1 MEHIEPP
8 VQSAKR
14 LSKIRSRMAMDAA
27 FFGGICMRMKVVW
40 LPAVSTE
47 VDTMATDGKHLFI
60 NVGYFDSLTDGQ
72 VRWVLIHEVLHVTD
86 GHHLRM
92 GKRDPKRWN
101 IAADYAINPIVVE
114 QCGNADMPEG
124 GLLDSKYAGMSTEQ
138 IYGALKDEEQ
148 QPQSGDDQSGDD
160 QSDGNQGD
168 DNAQSEQSQSADPAG
183 CGGVIAP
190 TNDDGSALS
199 VDQIEQAKTELAQ
212 TIAQAAQQAEKRGQL
227 PGSLKELVKNARQAQ
242 VDWKERLWDNAK
254 GSTITDYTWRSP
266 NRRRLQDGIYLPSL
280 LKEGAGEIVIGLDT
294 SGSVS
299 RDAFEQFA
307 GEVLAICEEVQPSAL
322 HLLYCDTALH
332 PESYERED
340 LDDIKIER
348 KGGGGT
354 SFVPVFDWVEDR
366 IADGEDAPQCLIY
379 LTDGYGSEPEYDPDY
394 PVLWVC
400 CSPKEMRIGETVRIN
415 A

>member
-14 LSKIRSRMAMDAA
+14 FSKIRSRMAMDAA
-27 FFGGICMRMKVVW
+27 FFGSICMRLKVVW
-40 LPAVSTE
+40 VPTVSTE

-60 NVGYFDSLTDGQ
+60 NVGFFDGLTDGE
-72 VRWVLIHEVLHVTD
+72 VRFVLVHEVLHVAD
-86 GHHLRM
+86 GHHLRI
-92 GKRDPKRWN
+92 GKRNPVQWN
-101 IAADYAINPIVVE
+101 IAADYAINPIAAE
-114 QCGNADMPEG
+114 QCGKADMPEG
-124 GLLDSKYAGMSTEQ
+124 GLFDTKYAGMSAEQ
-138 IYGALKDEEQ
+138 IYGAIREEQQQ
-148 QPQSGDDQSGDD
+148 QPQSGNDDGNQSGDK
-160 QSDGNQGD
+160 QGN
-168 DNAQSEQSQSADPAG
+168 AKSEQSQSADPARG
-183 CGGVIAP
+183 GGVIAP

-199 VDQIEQAKTELAQ
+199 VDQIEQAKKELAQ
-212 TIAQAAQQAEKRGQL
+212 TVAQAAQQAEKRGQL

-242 VDWKERLWDNAK
+242 VDWKERCWDAAK
-254 GSTITDYTWRSP
+254 GSTITDYTWRTP

-294 SGSVS
+294 SGSGS
-299 RDAFEQFA
+299 RDAFAQFA

-340 LDDIKIER
+340 LDDVKIVR

-366 IADGEDAPQCLIY
+366 IADGEDAPQCVIY
-379 LTDGYGSEPEYDPDY
+379 LTDGYGTEPDYEPDY

-415 A
+415 V